1 MTAELE
7 QYERAKQKR
16 LDRLYSD
23 LELLTKQTEILNR
36 EIDQLEDETYEQACQ
51 ERSHDRAKEMRA
63 ANRSIEL

>member
-7 QYERAKQKR
+7 QYERFKQKR
-16 LDRLYSD
+16 LDQLYSD

-51 ERSHDRAKEMRA
+51 SAAHDRAKTERDDGG
-63 ANRSIEL
+63 